1 MNDEQREKEHQLE
14 QQEYHDMRVVYF
26 DSWVKAWIENRME
39 LGKQLLALSALAI
52 GLLIGIFGQPETVTQ
67 FWLWLFAGMAYLACG
82 ALILIIFH
90 MNTVYIGILL
100 ENHQTAD
107 DDEEKVILGQKEA
120 LITKQLNWWTKM
132 AFLLFLAGTTLTLF
146 LAISQS
152 GFMNMKGI

>member
-1 MNDEQREKEHQLE
+1 
-14 QQEYHDMRVVYF
+14 
-26 DSWVKAWIENRME
+26 ME

-52 GLLIGIFGQPETVTQ
+52 GLLIGIFGHKDVTQ

-107 DDEEKVILGQKEA
+107 DDEEKVILGQRSTNNKA
-120 LITKQLNWWTKM
+120 VKLVDQM